1 MNLRLRSPA
10 WGPVEAGLS
19 ILVLGSALGLAF
31 AELAARRADESWRT
45 LERQRRL
52 AGSGDLTALTAA
64 RAHSDQVV
72 RQKEERVARWE
83 SALGSG
89 LNVDARDMATME
101 RAEVFFELVQRV
113 DGFLRQLREAGVAV
127 KEAERFGFETY
138 RAAGPSP
145 AVLATVMRQQDH
157 IARLVD
163 ALGAGRALVL
173 EGIEREAPGAE
184 PGAGQGIADFF
195 VPDPRL
201 RLRLPPE
208 LGQGWF
214 RIAFRGETAALRGFL
229 ARLAETSPHALVRW
243 IDVERW
249 TDAADTG
256 TNQPSP
262 GNGPLR
268 FVVTVAFIDWSRAV
282 GLGTKEVGS

>member
-10 WGPVEAGLS
+10 WGSVEAGLA
-19 ILVLGSALGLAF
+19 ILVLGSAVGLAF
-31 AELAARRADESWRT
+31 AELSARRSEESWRT

-52 AGSGDLTALTAA
+52 AGSGDLAALTAA

-72 RQKEERVARWE
+72 RQKDELVARWE

-89 LNVDARDMATME
+89 VNVDARDIAKLE
-101 RAEVFFELVQRV
+101 RAEAFFELAQRV
-113 DGFLRQLREAGVAV
+113 EGFHRQLREAGVAV
-127 KEAERFGFETY
+127 KETERFGFETY
-138 RAAGPSP
+138 RAAGPSL
-145 AVLATVMRQQDH
+145 AVLTAVLRQQDH

-163 ALGAGRALVL
+163 ALGASRALAL

-184 PGAGQGIADFF
+184 PAEGQGLADFF

-243 IDVERW
+243 IDVARW

-256 TNQPSP
+256 ANRLPP

-268 FVVTVAFIDWSRAV
+268 FVVTVAFIDWSRAG
-282 GLGTKEVGS
+282 GLGTEEVGS